1 MKHTNHTLTK
11 GGSRMNKTNKIIVS
25 IALTLVLCTGAALLA
40 QAFFQAFNTPAS
52 GNVTITP
59 PTNTD
64 TDTVYVEVANEQA
77 LITATKDATYNASG
91 SLSSAAQR
99 VIILLTADIKLSSP
113 LLITRD
119 CHIDL
124 GGKTLDTGDYAVT
137 VYHTYTG
144 TFIITNGN
152 LIGTLNVNTPNAAV
166 LVDSSVNT
174 ADTTVLTQNVEAI
187 SPAAVCKAA
196 LSMVCASLSNNL
208 DHGIYG
214 LLGSNETK
222 CGLPNYS
229 EHFGCGHTG
238 CCFSVGTPDLPYWF
252 FGYDELKITYTTV
265 STDGVDTLTA
275 SVAYGTATDS
285 QGFIIH
291 NISATNY
298 ENLAKAAQAILLKQL
313 QPYKKTLEDNSEIYE
328 FRTAILLPDTISI
341 GSVDVPMTYTA
352 TQGSVT
358 DNLYAPAEK
367 GSLEIG
373 CGPFVEDGEIYK
385 QSIPTNGTVTELL
398 DSVYTKANR
407 VIKELFGAEI
417 VIEKDD
423 TVYIPVTWTDD
434 HTEIP
439 SAELYNVKDITY
451 DLSNDTNSFYYLIEP
466 TESNPSWTLGVNEGK
481 TPEEFLDKVF
491 LQATVTIEDKGE
503 DVEIVFN
510 VPITCQSTATDSD
523 TVSKFLPYYHYFN
536 ELFTQATG
544 GNYTYHTFLMPTK
557 FTDGSPAIEFCL
569 VDVNNVAGG
578 GEYAFYYFTKAEHAT
593 AINTILGATNAGT
606 RFISVSKVNN
616 DTQWQ
621 FTIQPEY
628 IGSAD
633 REVVFGYAYQF
644 ENEAWKDFDNDPPA
658 QGKYTVLTVPGVVNQ
673 NDKDTQGFVDMPDDN
688 LYAYIYSI
696 LYPGTSF
703 TPLSDYILYSDVSKA
718 IGKADESKAWDAGT
732 SQNKANTVLNFEGRN
747 NIASYEG
754 LELLTG
760 ATGINLK
767 NSGIDENELQYVAG
781 MTSLQ
786 YLNLANNGLTDGE
799 DFTVGDDILAPL
811 TALNKLEILHLEN
824 NTIYSFA
831 SLSEFPSLTTV
842 YLYGNAPIVDIMPST
857 NYSWLNEILDAI
869 DNTLTNTL
877 RGSYGST
884 GAINLAEF
892 SSICHRVDIFND
904 LDQNGNTILFS
915 PVLGG
920 ANDFTVFTNIQ
931 YQDKIPADASDD
943 TIEKIRMELQ
953 TELSAYDFAAKT
965 HTLPTLGED
974 GQPIT
979 DANGQI
985 VSKDLKNWIEFV
997 YEKNAVTG
1005 AEFIV
1010 LRYHDFIVVDTYK
1023 TSSGSSAITVAVEY
1037 YVDFKYPLTRLPAE
1051 TATVDETNP

>member
-1 MKHTNHTLTK
+1 
-11 GGSRMNKTNKIIVS
+11 MNKTNKIIVS

-40 QAFFQAFNTPAS
+40 QAFFQAFNTPAD

-77 LITATKDATYNASG
+77 LIAATKDATYNASG
-91 SLSSAAQR
+91 SLSFAAQR

-196 LSMVCASLSNNL
+196 LSMVCAHLSNNL

-214 LLGSNETK
+214 LLGYNESK
-222 CGLPNYS
+222 CTLPDYS
-229 EHFGCGHTG
+229 EYFGCEHTG
-238 CCFSVGTPDLPYWF
+238 CCFSVGTPDLPCWF
-252 FGYDELKITYTTV
+252 FGYDELKITYTTA
-265 STDGVDTLTA
+265 SADGVDTLTA

-285 QGFIIH
+285 QDFIIH
-291 NISATNY
+291 NISATAY

-417 VIEKDD
+417 VIEKDR

-439 SAELYNVKDITY
+439 SAELYKVTDITY
-451 DLSNDTNSFYYLIEP
+451 DLSNDTNSFYYLIKP
-466 TESNPSWTLGVNEGK
+466 TEGNPSWTLGVNEGK

-578 GEYAFYYFTKAEHAT
+578 GAYAFYSFTDENDVA
-593 AINTILGATNAGT
+593 AINTILGTN
-606 RFISVSKVNN
+606 RFITVGHPMILDENGEPVTDEN
-616 DTQWQ
+616 DNILYDTTQWQ

-658 QGKYTVLTVPGVVNQ
+658 QGKYTVLTVPGVVNK

-703 TPLSDYILYSDVSKA
+703 NPLFDYILYSDVSKA
-718 IGKADESKAWDAGT
+718 IGKKDESKDWEYKQDDST
-732 SQNKANTVLNFEGRN
+732 VINTVLDFKDSNGN
-747 NIASYEG
+747 QLDISSYEG

-767 NSGIDENELQYVAG
+767 NSGIDEAELRYVAG

-786 YLNLANNGLTDGE
+786 YLNLASNGLTDGE
-799 DFTVGDDILAPL
+799 DFTVNDDILEPL
-811 TALNKLEILHLEN
+811 TALTRLEILHLEN

-831 SLSEFPSLTTV
+831 SLSEFPALQTAYVYDNNPEINWFNGGDNWFGQILEGIDSALT
-842 YLYGNAPIVDIMPST
+842 
-857 NYSWLNEILDAI
+857 DA
-869 DNTLTNTL
+869 LQS
-877 RGSYGST
+877 SYGST
-884 GAINLAEF
+884 GAVNLAEF
-892 SSICHRVDIFND
+892 SSICHRVDVY
-904 LDQNGNTILFS
+904 NTLQGS
-915 PVLGG
+915 TPVKFTPELGS
-920 ANDFTVFTNIQ
+920 ANDFSALANLQ
-931 YQDKIPADASDD
+931 YQDKIPADATEA
-943 TIEKIRMELQ
+943 TINAICEEMQ
-953 TELSAYDFAAKT
+953 T
-965 HTLPTLGED
+965 
-974 GQPIT
+974 
-979 DANGQI
+979 
-985 VSKDLKNWIEFV
+985 DLKAYGIAPNEHTCPVLVGNNPSEDEHELKNRIEFL
-997 YEKNAVTG
+997 YQTDTNGNEY
-1005 AEFIV
+1005 IV
-1010 LRYHDFIVVDTYK
+1010 LRYHNHVTIDNYK
-1023 TSSGSSAITVAVEY
+1023 QTEHGKSMVVAVEY
-1037 YVDFKYPLTRLPAE
+1037 SIDFKYPLTRLPE
-1051 TATVDETNP
+1051 EE

>member
-1 MKHTNHTLTK
+1 
-11 GGSRMNKTNKIIVS
+11 MNKTNKIIVS

-77 LITATKDATYNASG
+77 LIAATKDATYNASG

-124 GGKTLDTGDYAVT
+124 GGKTLDTNEFAVT
-137 VYHTYTG
+137 VFHTYTG

-174 ADTTVLTQNVEAI
+174 ADTSVLTQNVTAI
-187 SPAAVCKAA
+187 SPEAVCKAA
-196 LSMVCASLSNNL
+196 LSMVCAHLSNNL

-214 LLGSNETK
+214 LLGYNETK
-222 CGLPNYS
+222 CTLPNYS
-229 EHFGCGHTG
+229 EYFGCEHTG

-252 FGYDELKITYTTV
+252 FGYDELKITYTTA
-265 STDGVDTLTA
+265 SANGVDTLTA

-285 QGFIIH
+285 QDFIIH

-341 GSVDVPMTYTA
+341 GSVEVPMTYTA

-423 TVYIPVTWTDD
+423 TVYIPVSWTD
-434 HTEIP
+434 TISEIP
-439 SAELYNVKDITY
+439 SAELYNVRDITY
-451 DLSNDTNSFYYLIEP
+451 DLSNDSNSFYYLTEP
-466 TESNPSWTLGVNEGK
+466 TSENAFWTLGVNEGK
-481 TPEEFLDKVF
+481 TPEEYLDKVF

-510 VPITCQSTATDSD
+510 VPISCRSATSGGD
-523 TVSKFLPYYHYFN
+523 TVSQFLPYYHYFN
-536 ELFTQATG
+536 ELFTQATN
-544 GNYTYHTFLMPTK
+544 GNYTYRTFHMPTK
-557 FTDGSPAIEFCL
+557 FTDGSPAIELCL

-578 GEYAFYYFTKAEHAT
+578 GAYAFYSFTNTDHAN

-633 REVVFGYAYQF
+633 REIVFGYAYQF
-644 ENEAWKDFDNDPPA
+644 ENEAWKDFDNDPPE

-799 DFTVGDDILAPL
+799 DFSVGDDILAPL
-811 TALNKLEILHLEN
+811 TALTKLQILHLEN
-824 NTIYSFA
+824 NTIYSFG
-831 SLSEFPSLTTV
+831 SLSEIPVLNTV
-842 YLYGNAPIVDIMPST
+842 YVYGNSPSIAWFTGWYDYPLIGDIMET
-857 NYSWLNEILDAI
+857 L
-869 DNTLTNTL
+869 DNTMTDIVQNI
-877 RGSYGST
+877 YGST
-884 GAINLAEF
+884 GSINIAEF
-892 SSICHRVDIFND
+892 SSICHRVDVY
-904 LDQNGNTILFS
+904 NTSATDKFS
-915 PVLGG
+915 PELGG
-920 ANDFTVFTNIQ
+920 ANDFTVLSNLE
-931 YQDKIPADASDD
+931 YQDKIPNDATDA
-943 TIEKIRMELQ
+943 TIQAILDEMQ
-953 TELSAYDFAAKT
+953 TNLGAYGITPKSSASI
-965 HTLPTLGED
+965 PTL
-974 GQPIT
+974 IT
-979 DANGQI
+979 TETDNYEVG
-985 VSKDLKNWIEFV
+985 DLGPNKVHNNYIEFL
-997 YEKNAVTG
+997 YEVERVDGKIVN
-1005 AEFIV
+1005 EYIV
-1010 LRYHDFIVVDTYK
+1010 LRYHDFVSIDGYREVDGNGNAGNPM
-1023 TSSGSSAITVAVEY
+1023 SVAVEY
-1037 YVDFKYPLTRLPAE
+1037 YVDFKYPLTRLPE
-1051 TATVDETNP
+1051 TTTTDETNP